1 MTMIVIVMTKC
12 DPRILLNAYVSYVF
26 NSHNNLKKGKEIQ
39 YRVIVTKIFC
49 CAYLWNFFQL
59 IIDSGQRRWQE
70 SWLQRKSGLQE
81 ERTQGEQREGRRAG
95 GEGPRRSQPAPSR
108 GESRARTWSP
118 RHSETAPAGVARLGL
133 PPTWRAGFNARRRLR
148 SACPL
153 LCPTRIA
160 VGVLSAR
167 PAPRPASGKPRP
179 APPPP
184 APSAAQLGRSWGP
197 ERPPPTAGRRRAP
210 RRCLRSGPLS
220 AALRSRDGK
229 SGSRRR
235 LPRPGSALLA
245 GAGLWVLGAQ
255 GSCGGGAGGVP
266 RYLGPA
272 RETPSPEAARPGCG
286 HSLPSRRV
294 AGFARGAG
302 VELPRKPRGTLLSGT
317 LELFC

>member
-1 MTMIVIVMTKC
+1 MEKPLDTHTIIGEI
-12 DPRILLNAYVSYVF
+12 DDGISIYLS
-26 NSHNNLKKGKEIQ
+26 SHIQ
-39 YRVIVTKIFC
+39 PHTIPSTVPLATVPGQDTLPV
-49 CAYLWNFFQL
+49 LWALPAGSQP
-59 IIDSGQRRWQE
+59 W
-70 SWLQRKSGLQE
+70 
-81 ERTQGEQREGRRAG
+81 GEQGADLESPPLRDRACRGR
-95 GEGPRRSQPAPSR
+95 Q
-108 GESRARTWSP
+108 TQ
-118 RHSETAPAGVARLGL
+118 APAHVARGIQRATPPPPRL
-133 PPTWRAGFNARRRLR
+133 PPPRPN
-148 SACPL
+148 SD
-153 LCPTRIA
+153 A

-167 PAPRPASGKPRP
+167 PAPRPASGEPRP

-184 APSAAQLGRSWGP
+184 ALSAAQLGPSWGP

-210 RRCLRSGPLS
+210 RRRLRSGPLS

-229 SGSRRR
+229 SGRRRR

-266 RYLGPA
+266 RSQGPA

-302 VELPRKPRGTLLSGT
+302 VELPRKPRRTLLSGT